1 MRRAWL
7 VLMAT
12 VPLVFMVATWGSWV
26 AVLWAVVWWLV
37 ALFMAAMLWEEL

>member
-7 VLMAT
+7 VLMVA
-12 VPLVFMVATWGSWV
+12 VPSVCMVASWPSWV
-26 AVLWAVVWWLV
+26 AVLWAIVWLV

>member
-12 VPLVFMVATWGSWV
+12 VPLVFMVASWPSWV
-26 AVLWAVVWWLV
+26 AVLWAIVWLV